1 MEHHRSSEEQGTV
14 PEPTD
19 GICRKRLIIASNNAG
34 KIREFKE
41 LLSPFGFEVISM
53 RDAGFDEEIV
63 EDGETFE
70 ENAHIK
76 ARAVW
81 EATKTPTIADDSGL
95 EIDFLD
101 GAPGVYS
108 HRYAGENAT
117 DEDRNNK
124 LLSELSGIP
133 EEKRGAA
140 FVCEICY
147 IDEVGTE
154 QYVRGECRGKIGY
167 EPIGEN
173 GFGYDPLFMYGEK
186 SFAEISAEE
195 KNKISHRADALRKLC
210 SILK

>member
-1 MEHHRSSEEQGTV
+1 MSN
-14 PEPTD
+14 
-19 GICRKRLIIASNNAG
+19 KKIILASNNKG
-34 KIREFKE
+34 KIREIQE
-41 LLSPFGFEVISM
+41 ILSPLGYEIISM
-53 RDAGFDEEIV
+53 RDSGIDI
-63 EDGETFE
+63 DIE
-70 ENAHIK
+70 ENGKTFKENAGIK
-76 ARAVW
+76 AKAIYEISHTAV
-81 EATKTPTIADDSGL
+81 IADDSGL
-95 EIDFLD
+95 EVDYLN

-173 GFGYDPLFMYGEK
+173 GFGYDPLFMYGKK